1 MDAVKALSS
10 ARSVWQESILPQ
22 LVDYVAIPN
31 ESPLFDPEWAANGHM
46 RRAVELAA
54 AWCRQRPLDGLT
66 VEVVELEGRTP
77 VLLLELPGDVDDTV
91 LLYGHLDKQPP
102 MTGWEADLGPWKPVL
117 RDGKLYGRGA
127 ADDGYA
133 VFASLTALELLREQ
147 GVPHAR
153 CVVLI
158 ECCEESGSYD
168 LPAYIEALAE
178 RIGSPSLVVCLDSGC
193 GNYEQLWATTS
204 LRGMAVG
211 ELVVEGLR
219 EGVHSGDAGGIV
231 PETFRLLR
239 ERLSRLED
247 ERSGELVLPELH
259 VEVPEDR
266 RAQAAAAAEQLGPS
280 VVRRFPFREGVTLPE
295 LSGADAVLARTWRPA
310 LAITGQDGLPP
321 LSKAGNVLRPRTAV
335 KLSLR
340 LPPSC
345 DSATALAAVK
355 RVLEAD
361 PLPGAEVR
369 FEAGESADGWNS
381 PPMAGWLEAAL
392 ETVSQQHFGRPACLM
407 GEGGT
412 IPFMGMLGARFPNA
426 QFLITGVLGPG
437 SNAHGPNE
445 FLHLA
450 TGERLTACVAG
461 VLAEHARS
469 AR

>member
-1 MDAVKALSS
+1 MDAPQALQT
-10 ARSVWQESILPQ
+10 ARRVWKDSILPQ

-31 ESPLFDPEWAANGHM
+31 ESPLFDPDWAANGHM
-46 RRAVELAA
+46 HRAVELAA
-54 AWCRQRPLDGLT
+54 AWCRERPLEGLR
-66 VEVVELEGRTP
+66 VDVIELEGRTP
-77 VLLLELPGDVDDTV
+77 VLLLELPGAVDDTV

-102 MTGWEADLGPWKPVL
+102 MTGWEPGLGPWKPVL
-117 RDGKLYGRGA
+117 RDGKLYGRGG

-133 VFASLTALELLREQ
+133 VFASLTALEILREQ
-147 GVPHAR
+147 GREHAR

-158 ECCEESGSYD
+158 ECCEESGSGD
-168 LPAYIEALAE
+168 LPAYMDALSD
-178 RIGSPSLVVCLDSGC
+178 RIGTPSLVVCLDSGC
-193 GNYEQLWATTS
+193 GNYDQLWATTS

-231 PETFRLLR
+231 PETFRILR

-247 ERSGELVLPELH
+247 AQTGELLLPELH
-259 VEVPEDR
+259 VPIPEDR
-266 RAQAAAAAEQLGPS
+266 RVQAAGAAEQLGDTL
-280 VVRRFPFREGVTLPE
+280 VERFPFADGVNLPE
-295 LSGADAVLARTWRPA
+295 IRGADAVLARTWRPA
-310 LAITGQDGLPP
+310 LAITGQDGLPA
-321 LSKAGNVLRPRTAV
+321 LAKAGNVMRPRTAL

-340 LPPSC
+340 LPPSS
-345 DSATALAAVK
+345 DAASALEAVK
-355 RVLEAD
+355 RVLEEQ
-361 PLPGAEVR
+361 PLPGARVR

-381 PPMAGWLEAAL
+381 PPMAAWLEATL
-392 ETVSQQHFGRPACLM
+392 QEVSEQHFGRPACLM

-412 IPFMGMLGARFPNA
+412 IPFMGMLGERYPEA

-461 VLAEHARS
+461 VLARHAEQ
-469 AR
+469 AG